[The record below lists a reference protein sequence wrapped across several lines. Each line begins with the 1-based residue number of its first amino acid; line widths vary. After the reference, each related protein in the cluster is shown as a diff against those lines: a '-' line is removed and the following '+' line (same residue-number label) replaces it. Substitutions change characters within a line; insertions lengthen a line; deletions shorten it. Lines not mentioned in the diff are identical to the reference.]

1 MSTEGTSADAP
12 GALPLEELIGS
23 HQKLN
28 RDRGVSKLITTLQGL
43 HPFSRAI
50 CRRVVC
56 SGVRVSQCGVPIF
69 LHHNFAYRCCSR
81 AAQLAAFLL
90 SGDQW
95 LVARVP
101 SFATVLPLDA
111 SAEAL
116 RSPTRLTKESMSVR
130 GFS

>member
-1 MSTEGTSADAP
+1 MSEEGTTADAP

-28 RDRGVSKLITTLQGL
+28 RDRGVAKLITTLQGL
-43 HPFSRAI
+43 RPFCREI

-69 LHHNFAYRCCSR
+69 LQHNFTCRCCSR
-81 AAQLAAFLL
+81 AAQFVALL
-90 SGDQW
+90 MSGDQW
-95 LVARVP
+95 LVARV
-101 SFATVLPLDA
+101 SGFASVLPLDA
-111 SAEAL
+111 SADAL
-116 RSPTRLTKESMSVR
+116 RSPTRLTKSMSVR